1 MNKEINMD
9 MEKDMD
15 KKNNFAESNVYKNC
29 LALVR
34 LCENNQ
40 NMLEEIKKYLSDN
53 NHCGIA
59 DHLSNRSSIKLIIL
73 MDDEGIILIKD
84 YDALA
89 SKIGEINP
97 DLKKELS
104 RIFKYFFS
112 CYSVKAYP
120 CRRLL

>member
-1 MNKEINMD
+1 MNMD

-15 KKNNFAESNVYKNC
+15 KKDNFAESNLYKNC

-34 LCENNQ
+34 LCEKNRNI
-40 NMLEEIKKYLSDN
+40 LEEVKKYLDN
-53 NHCGIA
+53 NHRGIA
-59 DHLSNRSSIKLIIL
+59 DNLSNKSSIKLISL
-73 MDDEGIILIKD
+73 MDDKGIISIKD

-104 RIFKYFFS
+104 RICKYFLF
-112 CYSVKAYP
+112 C
-120 CRRLL
+120 